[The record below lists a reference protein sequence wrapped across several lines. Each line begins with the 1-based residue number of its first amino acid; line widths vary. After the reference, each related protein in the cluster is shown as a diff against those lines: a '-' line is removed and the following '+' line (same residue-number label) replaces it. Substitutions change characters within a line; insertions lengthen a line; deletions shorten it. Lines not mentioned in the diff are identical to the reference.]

1 MSSGIINDALQD
13 NLVYLEAQ
21 TNVILDELAQLRL
34 FNADLITSTEEVNI
48 IQDTFADLSNVVMQ
62 LKKQKT
68 TGSNFDLNNKF
79 LDLRKISS
87 LLRPFKDGSLT
98 PQALSSQESQI
109 VSRLE
114 SLILQYSLISIYQIT
129 LTSLLR
135 STAPLSDELFYWEVI
150 SASTWRKVLFCLQ
163 TTPQRTAQLVN
174 SVIADFHDA
183 SKPNLEAMNVT
194 VPSYIGPH
202 WESTYKFFIHYQ
214 RLITDSLYNNIL
226 ANNIRGI
233 YKFIGAHSLRWDK
246 NINPVPFAKV
256 MLGAPFLSVFEEV
269 HRKKHQ
275 VYELQAQNA
284 KNLGLLLAN
293 LPNLEEI
300 DNNEHKI
307 TQSLSFLQATIK
319 SSKEM
324 AEDPFQ
330 LINQIFDE
338 QLPDALHEWKVLLSR
353 SRRPSFITRYWP
365 SLILT
370 LLYGPSTVM
379 SILTNRD
386 AIIEFIQT
394 NLVDT
399 VKGMW
404 NNWILKPAVNILST
418 IRHDDQSEI
427 SIMSQHSLD
436 SDLESLKRM
445 VIDYTVENTPEY
457 KHLSFG
463 QLEEVKRELNDM
475 VSSGDL
481 TPMMKGYEEDIK
493 RPVKNL
499 IRGSLPRALLIQL
512 QKTKVDGAVAISG
525 IDKLL
530 KSQEL
535 VFGIVAA
542 SPSFLIIVYLF
553 KALNSYLQ
561 KGYISRN
568 SGERRLIVSKN
579 LNNIERLL
587 SSSEDAMGEELD
599 YINGMLLLEIISLRN
614 SGLTIVPKVRRSE
627 WVRDINDLADNK
639 ASIQMRLN
647 TVTRIYHV
655 YSAFF

>member
-13 NLVYLEAQ
+13 NLEYLEAQ
-21 TNVILDELAQLRL
+21 TNAILDELAQLRL

-48 IQDTFADLSNVVMQ
+48 IQYTFADLSNVVMQ

-98 PQALSSQESQI
+98 PQTLTPQESQL

-114 SLILQYSLISIYQIT
+114 SLILQYSLVSIYQIT

-135 STAPLSDELFYWEVI
+135 STAPLSNELFYWEVI
-150 SASTWRKVLFCLQ
+150 SASSWRKVLFCLQ
-163 TTPQRTAQLVN
+163 TTPQRITQLVN

-194 VPSYIGPH
+194 VPSYIGPR

-226 ANNIRGI
+226 ANNIRGV
-233 YKFIGAHSLRWDK
+233 YKFIGTHSWRWDK
-246 NINPVPFAKV
+246 NINPVRFAKV

-269 HRKKHQ
+269 DRKKHQ

-293 LPNLEEI
+293 LPNLGEI
-300 DNNEHKI
+300 GNNEHKI
-307 TQSLSFLQATIK
+307 TQSLSLLQAAIK
-319 SSKEM
+319 SSNEKT
-324 AEDPFQ
+324 EDPFQ
-330 LINQIFDE
+330 LINQIINE
-338 QLPDALHEWKVLLSR
+338 QLPDALHEWKAQLSK
-353 SRRPSFITRYWP
+353 SRRPLFLTRYWP
-365 SLILT
+365 SLLLT

-386 AIIEFIQT
+386 AIVEFIQT

-399 VKGMW
+399 VTGMW

-463 QLEEVKRELNDM
+463 QLEEVKRELNSM

-542 SPSFLIIVYLF
+542 SPSLLIIVYLF

-561 KGYISRN
+561 KGYVSRN

-587 SSSEDAMGEELD
+587 SSSQEAVGEELD